1 MRLNEYKT
9 ALPFLLAAK
18 VTPLVWGRHGIGKST
33 APEQFAKENGHM
45 LFNLRLGNMEV
56 GDLLGLPSTA
66 GDVTQFNMPDWLK
79 EVYDFARANPTKFA
93 IIHLDEINRVR
104 KDMLSPVFQ
113 IALDYKLHTY
123 VFPDN
128 VRVLASAN
136 PPTDDYQGVYD
147 ITDCAFLDRFC
158 HIKLEPSTDE
168 WLEFVKAEKLSD
180 DMTLFYGQHPNLIEH
195 IGKDFDV
202 QSLIKP
208 SRRSSIAAMRLYALG
223 SPEELVYGCIGSS
236 AGQMLYAWLQKN
248 KAKAIRGEEV
258 RTAWKKTKPKVQKLV
273 DNGEIAAIKVICTE
287 ITDYYKTVKDA
298 AAISAKEM
306 KDLQDFFDTIP
317 EDVAYGNLRLLLRGS
332 EVLALTDFGM
342 NEAYSKKWLAKVTAN
357 PELKETVK
365 EAEPTAEEKT
375 A

>member
-1 MRLNEYKT
+1 
-9 ALPFLLAAK
+9 
-18 VTPLVWGRHGIGKST
+18 
-33 APEQFAKENGHM
+33 
-45 LFNLRLGNMEV
+45 
-56 GDLLGLPSTA
+56 
-66 GDVTQFNMPDWLK
+66 MPDWLK
-79 EVYDFARANPTKFA
+79 EVYDFALANPTKFA

-158 HIKLEPSTDE
+158 HVKLEPSTDE

-223 SPEELVYGCIGSS
+223 SPEELVYGCIGAS
-236 AGQMLYAWLQKN
+236 AGQMFYAWLQKN

-298 AAISAKEM
+298 AAISAKEI

-342 NEAYSKKWLAKVTAN
+342 NEAYSKKWLARVTAN